1 MEKRTALVTIEN
13 IQKLK
18 NNLNP
23 FKNIKKNIFTNG
35 YVKFKKRYRN
45 DAYKTLR
52 AFLLR
57 ITSYVYK
64 GLCQIKIHKAYLF
77 RTIIRKILSFT
88 KS

>member
-1 MEKRTALVTIEN
+1 MCKYWWIKTLNSLEKRTTLVTIEN

-52 AFLLR
+52 AILLR

-64 GLCQIKIHKAYLF
+64 VCVK
-77 RTIIRKILSFT
+77 
-88 KS
+88 